1 MDQTPSSTE
10 HPPFKNDI
18 EYIEAESAWVRARCA
33 RLDHERRVAEK
44 LRDVRRETIGT
55 KPPTVVREY
64 QRRLEAFHETERNL
78 RVELDFRLAA
88 TRTGGMA
95 LGLDTHAGDHGLG
108 EVERVALLLS
118 TLAALSDG
126 DEDEIAKA
134 GRTNFHGRGGPEVVW
149 DFMGLSFADRIA
161 ARQVFLP
168 TAPLVADGLLVLTV
182 GNSDGPRELRCAYM
196 DVTTTAF
203 DTMLGLSKPQ
213 ISADKKAQ

>member
-1 MDQTPSSTE
+1 MTQTPSSTDYA
-10 HPPFKNDI
+10 PFKNDI

-33 RLDHERRVAEK
+33 RLDLERRAAEK
-44 LRDVRRETIGT
+44 LQDVRRETIGT

-64 QRRLEAFHETERNL
+64 QRRMETLHATERNL

-95 LGLDTHAGDHGLG
+95 LGLDTLAGDHGLG

-149 DFMGLSFADRIA
+149 DFMGLSFAERIA

-168 TAPLVADGLLVLTV
+168 TAPLVADGLMVLTV
-182 GNSDGPRELRCAYM
+182 GSSDGPRELRCSYM

-203 DTMLGLSKPQ
+203 ETILGLSKPQ
-213 ISADKKAQ
+213 GAADKQAR

>member
-1 MDQTPSSTE
+1 MTQTPSSTD
-10 HPPFKNDI
+10 HAPFKNDI

-33 RLDHERRVAEK
+33 RLDLERRAAEK
-44 LRDVRRETIGT
+44 LQDVLRETIGT

-64 QRRLEAFHETERNL
+64 QRRLETLHATERNL
-78 RVELDFRLAA
+78 RIELDFRLAA
-88 TRTGGMA
+88 TRTGGTA
-95 LGLDTHAGDHGLG
+95 LGLDALAGDHGLG

-126 DEDEIAKA
+126 DEDEIARA

-149 DFMGLSFADRIA
+149 DFMGLSFAERIT

-168 TAPLVADGLLVLTV
+168 TAPLVADGLMVLTV
-182 GNSDGPRELRCAYM
+182 GSSDGPRELRCSYM

-203 DTMLGLSKPQ
+203 ETILGLSKPQ
-213 ISADKKAQ
+213 SAADKQAR